1 VSVTATRPLQSA
13 EEPPG
18 AKKERSHS
26 GRLLL
31 RMPETLHAAL
41 ARAADGDGVSLNQ
54 FITTTLA
61 QVVGE
66 GRPAQRASGETVN
79 ERSRWLSILL
89 VINLVVVAAA
99 GILAI
104 VLLVSSWRG

>member
-1 VSVTATRPLQSA
+1 MSVTATRPLQSA

-41 ARAADGDGVSLNQ
+41 ARAADREGVSLNQ

-61 QVVGE
+61 RVVGE
-66 GRPAQRASGETVN
+66 GEPTQRARGGQPS
-79 ERSRWLSILL
+79 ERSRWLSVLL
-89 VINLVVVAAA
+89 VINP
-99 GILAI
+99 
-104 VLLVSSWRG
+104 VSYTHLTLPTICSV